1 MQVETITR
9 YFFNFV
15 KAGTEKVLSW
25 LRDEYSRRVEGN
37 VPLSLVGAF
46 SRRSWFR
53 FSARARR
60 SAMMSAA
67 LLLGAQA
74 SIVDSELLATSCRIA
89 STRTTV
95 FPVPG
100 LEIEKSVTVYE
111 L

>member
-1 MQVETITR
+1 
-9 YFFNFV
+9 
-15 KAGTEKVLSW
+15 
-25 LRDEYSRRVEGN
+25 
-37 VPLSLVGAF
+37 
-46 SRRSWFR
+46 
-53 FSARARR
+53 
-60 SAMMSAA
+60 MMSAA

-74 SIVDSELLATSCRIA
+74 SIVDCELLATSCRIA